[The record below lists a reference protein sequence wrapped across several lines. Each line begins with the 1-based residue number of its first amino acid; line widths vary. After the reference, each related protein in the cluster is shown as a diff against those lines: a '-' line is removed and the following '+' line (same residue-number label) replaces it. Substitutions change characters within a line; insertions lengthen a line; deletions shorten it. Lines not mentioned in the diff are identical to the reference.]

1 MDIQVVILAGGL
13 ATRLGELTKNRPKS
27 LLEILGKPFLAYQ
40 LEVLRANGIT
50 DIVLCIGHLGT
61 QIQDIFGDGS
71 QYGVHIRYS
80 LENKP
85 LGTAGALKNAEPLLL
100 KNFFVMYGDSYLFLD
115 FPQVFSYFISRNKLG
130 LDTVFRNND
139 SFDNSNI
146 VFKNNLVTRYSKVE
160 KTKDMVY
167 IDYGAA
173 VFNKLALHLIPENQT
188 CSLEDLFIRLIRMK
202 QLLAFEVHERFYEIG
217 SPQGLKDFEVFI
229 QNKLQKQSVP
239 GVLK

>member
-1 MDIQVVILAGGL
+1 MDMQVVILAGGL

-61 QIQDIFGDGS
+61 QIKQTFGDGS

-100 KNFFVMYGDSYLFLD
+100 KNFFVL
-115 FPQVFSYFISRNKLG
+115 
-130 LDTVFRNND
+130 
-139 SFDNSNI
+139 
-146 VFKNNLVTRYSKVE
+146 
-160 KTKDMVY
+160 
-167 IDYGAA
+167 
-173 VFNKLALHLIPENQT
+173 
-188 CSLEDLFIRLIRMK
+188 
-202 QLLAFEVHERFYEIG
+202 
-217 SPQGLKDFEVFI
+217 
-229 QNKLQKQSVP
+229 
-239 GVLK
+239 

>member
-100 KNFFVMYGDSYLFLD
+100 KNFFVL
-115 FPQVFSYFISRNKLG
+115 
-130 LDTVFRNND
+130 
-139 SFDNSNI
+139 
-146 VFKNNLVTRYSKVE
+146 
-160 KTKDMVY
+160 
-167 IDYGAA
+167 
-173 VFNKLALHLIPENQT
+173 
-188 CSLEDLFIRLIRMK
+188 
-202 QLLAFEVHERFYEIG
+202 
-217 SPQGLKDFEVFI
+217 
-229 QNKLQKQSVP
+229 
-239 GVLK
+239 